1 VLDVINAL
9 KIIRYPLITEK
20 AVDMIEKQNK
30 ITFIVDKNAN
40 KAEIKTAIETLYNVK
55 IDAVNT
61 IRDMQG
67 RKKAIVKLNK
77 KFKASDLAMRLGII

>member
-1 VLDVINAL
+1 MDVINAL

>member
-1 VLDVINAL
+1 MDLLNAL
-9 KIIRYPLITEK
+9 KIIHYPLITEK

-40 KAEIKTAIETLYNVK
+40 KAEIKTAIEKIYNVK
-55 IDAVNT
+55 VDEVNT
-61 IRDMQG
+61 IKDMQG

>member
-1 VLDVINAL
+1 MNAL